1 MDPGLRMTLKNDLIA
16 SVISKKSRVMPSILF
31 INRVYPPSEGA
42 TGRVLEHVARRF
54 AAEGWDVS
62 VLATTDGGVPA
73 GTSRRDGVTIIRAGV
88 PFSRRSLLSRALGY
102 VLMIPSLFLRALR
115 LPKHD
120 IVVTKTDPP
129 MLLMTGPLLR
139 FFKGSRL
146 IHWAQ
151 DLYPEIAEE
160 LGLLAPGGGL
170 ARLLHSISSDSME
183 AHDMTVAVGRC
194 MAGRIAARGVP
205 SRKVRVIPNAG
216 VEREIV
222 PSPRMN
228 SFRASHGLGE
238 AFVIEYSGNLGRA
251 HDFETVLGAASMLR
265 ELGQNDILFLFI
277 GSGAGERSLR
287 EDVSGQ
293 DLSTVR
299 FLPSQPSSS
308 LSESLG
314 AADLHLV
321 TMRESMSGLVIPSK
335 FYGVMAAGRPCLF
348 IGPEESEVARVIRE
362 MSVGAVIRPGDPA
375 SLVSAILEYRMN
387 PDLLAETG
395 GRARASV
402 WNHDAPGM
410 FLECAA
416 GVAGL

>member
-1 MDPGLRMTLKNDLIA
+1 
-16 SVISKKSRVMPSILF
+16 MPSILF

-54 AAEGWDVS
+54 SAEGWDVS
-62 VLATTDGGVPA
+62 VVATTDGGVPT
-73 GTSRRDGVTIIRAGV
+73 GTTRRDGVTIIRVGV

-102 VLMIPSLFLRALR
+102 ALMIPSLFLQALS

-120 IVVTKTDPP
+120 VVVTKTDPP
-129 MLLMTGPLLR
+129 MLLVTGPLLR

-160 LGLLAPGGGL
+160 LGLLAPGGSL
-170 ARLLHSISSDSME
+170 ARLLHLISSSSME

-194 MAGRIAARGVP
+194 MAGRIAARGIP

-216 VEREIV
+216 VEREV
-222 PSPRMN
+222 ALSPRMN

-251 HDFETVLGAASMLR
+251 HDFKTVLGAASMLR
-265 ELGQNDILFLFI
+265 EIGQNDILFLFI
-277 GSGAGERSLR
+277 GSGAGERSLH
-287 EDVSGQ
+287 EDVRGL

-362 MSVGAVIRPGDPA
+362 MSVGAVIRPGDSA
-375 SLVSAILEYRMN
+375 SLVNAILEYRMN
-387 PDLLAETG
+387 PDLLADTG
-395 GRARASV
+395 GRARDSV
-402 WNHDAPGM
+402 WTHDAPAM